1 MGDKLF
7 MKSRRACREATLQ
20 VLYQCDLRDDFSAST
35 VEFFFE
41 HFANVGDIGDGET
54 IEVGG
59 DYCRTLVTGVITRL
73 SDIDHLIGL
82 ASTNWSVARMTSIDR
97 NIIRIG
103 VFEIHFSE
111 DVPTKVSINEA
122 IEIAKDFGSDDSPK
136 FVNGVL
142 DKVATISRR
151 EASR

>member
-1 MGDKLF
+1 

-35 VEFFFE
+35 VDFFFE
-41 HFANVGDIGDGET
+41 HFATAGDVGDGET
-54 IEVGG
+54 VEVGG
-59 DYCRTLVTGVITRL
+59 DYCRTLVNGVIKYLTE
-73 SDIDHLIGL
+73 IDNTIGL
-82 ASTNWSVARMTSIDR
+82 ASTNWSVARMTAIDR

-103 VFEIHFSE
+103 VFEIHFSD

-142 DKVATISRR
+142 DRVATLPKR
-151 EASR
+151 EATR

>member
-1 MGDKLF
+1 MDDPLS

-35 VEFFFE
+35 VDFFFE
-41 HFANVGDIGDGET
+41 HFAKAGDIGDGET
-54 IEVGG
+54 VEVGG
-59 DYCRTLVTGVITRL
+59 DYCETLVHGVIKHLT
-73 SDIDHLIGL
+73 DIDNLIGL
-82 ASTNWSVARMTSIDR
+82 ASTNWSVARMSAIDR

-142 DKVATISRR
+142 DKIASLPKRDPR
-151 EASR
+151 E

>member
-1 MGDKLF
+1 

-41 HFANVGDIGDGET
+41 HFASVGDIEDGE
-54 IEVGG
+54 IVEVGG
-59 DYCRTLVTGVITRL
+59 DYCRALVPGVIKHL
-73 SDIDHLIGL
+73 ADIDNLIGL
-82 ASTNWSVARMTSIDR
+82 ASTNWSVARMTAIDR
-97 NIIRIG
+97 NIIRIA

-136 FVNGVL
+136 FINGVL
-142 DKVATISRR
+142 DKIATLPKRETSR
-151 EASR
+151 

>member
-1 MGDKLF
+1 

-35 VEFFFE
+35 VDFFFE
-41 HFANVGDIGDGET
+41 HFETVGDIGDGET
-54 IEVGG
+54 VEVGG
-59 DYCRTLVTGVITRL
+59 VYCRTLVNGVIKNLTH
-73 SDIDHLIGL
+73 IDNLIGL

-103 VFEIHFSE
+103 VFEIHFSD

-142 DKVATISRR
+142 DNVATLPKR
-151 EASR
+151 ETTR

>member
-1 MGDKLF
+1 
-7 MKSRRACREATLQ
+7 
-20 VLYQCDLRDDFSAST
+20 

-41 HFANVGDIGDGET
+41 HFASVGDIEDGE
-54 IEVGG
+54 IVEVGG
-59 DYCRTLVTGVITRL
+59 DYCRALVPGVIKHL
-73 SDIDHLIGL
+73 ADIDNLIGL
-82 ASTNWSVARMTSIDR
+82 ASTNWSVARMTAIDR
-97 NIIRIG
+97 NIIRIA

-142 DKVATISRR
+142 DKIATLPKRETSR
-151 EASR
+151 